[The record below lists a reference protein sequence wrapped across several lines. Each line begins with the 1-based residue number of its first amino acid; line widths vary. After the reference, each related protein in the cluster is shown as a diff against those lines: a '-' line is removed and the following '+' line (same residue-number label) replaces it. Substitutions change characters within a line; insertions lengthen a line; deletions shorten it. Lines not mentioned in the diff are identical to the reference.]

1 MGKKYLGI
9 QTFSHATKYAAA
21 CQQVVTVND
30 KRLTYVIRAMEIRE
44 MLLG

>member
-9 QTFSHATKYAAA
+9 QTFSHATKFAVD

-30 KRLTYVIRAMEIRE
+30 KRLIYVICAVEIKE
-44 MLLG
+44 TLLG